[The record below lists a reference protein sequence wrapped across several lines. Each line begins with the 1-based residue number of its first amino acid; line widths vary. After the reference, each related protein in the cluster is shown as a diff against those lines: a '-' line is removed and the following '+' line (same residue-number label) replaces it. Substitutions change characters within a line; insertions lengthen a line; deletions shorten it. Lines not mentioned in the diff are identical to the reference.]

1 MAVELG
7 KVSATRDILTLVNRL
22 GQLALEVLGQGLK
35 GGLESGLLLL
45 GLLVVICGTRSGF

>member
-1 MAVELG
+1 MAFELG
-7 KVSATRDILTLVNRL
+7 KVSVTGTFFTLVDRL
-22 GQLALEVLGQGLK
+22 GQLALEVLGEGLK